1 MIMDYL
7 ENILQLSVIIVLQV
21 ICLFQYIKYRKRS
34 FVFLIAF
41 FLCSLVST
49 YYWTSYLLIMGDWP
63 NVSDFLS
70 YLGWNIGYVMLLI
83 FILQE
88 KTPEERRFFHPL
100 MLLPIPLNL
109 YQLTL
114 YLPYGGVFNNVY
126 QVAVV
131 TAIAVFSVQGLCWY
145 SKNRDQVKELPLISL
160 AGVLYA
166 CFEFGMWTASCFGWP
181 SELLNPY
188 YYCSFLSSLDFLFLV
203 WAVCYK
209 NRHDSGLIPDELGIR
224 GRQLR
229 AVYLSVV
236 IVCCFGGLLLG
247 IWIRNTL
254 IAGTEGLSETSV
266 FDVIPVVLF
275 ISSLIIVAFAIAIIL
290 LVNFE
295 QKVAESEVLREA
307 GEAAERANAAKSD
320 FLANMSHEIRTPINA
335 VLGMNEI
342 ILRESLKARDLL
354 PKEREEIRKVFGD
367 ICNYAGDIDS
377 AGNSL
382 LAIINDILDFS
393 KIESGKTEIHPAK
406 YELSSVLNDISNMF
420 VFKAKEKELSFQVE
434 VDENLP
440 NVLFGDEIRV
450 RQIITNLLNNAVKY
464 TDRGGV
470 YLTVESGQGE
480 RSKDHEME
488 LVIRV
493 RDTGIGIQKEDI
505 GKLYNKFER
514 MDLDRNSTVE
524 GTGLGLAITKSLLEL
539 MDGHIMV
546 SSVYGEG
553 SVFTVILPQ
562 TVVSLEPVGNFREKF
577 EKSMLAAHAKKED
590 FSAPQAHILIVD
602 DTRMNLTVA
611 AGLLKNTGMEIDL
624 ATSGEEALALTKTI
638 PYDLILMDQRM
649 PVMDGTEAMH
659 RIREQ
664 EGGVNRQVPVIC
676 LTADAV
682 SGARERYLSQGFAD
696 YLSKPIDSSELQKLL
711 IRHLPPKKVLYASEA
726 DLPAPEREEA
736 SLKGHAGLG
745 EAGIDIGAGLA
756 YCQNDEDFYRMLL
769 SEFVLGAEEK
779 MRDLSEFFERRDW
792 KNYAIVVH
800 ALKGTSRMIG
810 AVAFSEAAK
819 ELQAAADS
827 DEEASLN
834 SRHGGFLESYAALVE
849 AIRNDLGAEAPENG
863 PSEETGASKQAAE
876 EGIFEFFP
884 EG

>member
-88 KTPEERRFFHPL
+88 KTSEERRFFHPL

-126 QVAVV
+126 QVTVV
-131 TAIAVFSVQGLCWY
+131 TAIAAFSVQGLCWY
-145 SKNRDQVKELPLISL
+145 AKNRDHVKELPLLSL

-166 CFEFGMWTASCFGWP
+166 CSEFGMWTASCFGWP
-181 SELLNPY
+181 SELLNLY
-188 YYCSFLSSLDFLFLV
+188 YYCSFLNSLDLLFLV
-203 WAVCYK
+203 WAACHK
-209 NRHDSGLIPDELGIR
+209 NRHDSGLIPDELGGR

-229 AVYLSVV
+229 AVYLTVV
-236 IVCCFGGLLLG
+236 VVCCFGGLLLG

-254 IAGTEGLSETSV
+254 VAGTEGLSETSV

-295 QKVAESEVLREA
+295 QKVVESEVLREA

-354 PKEREEIRKVFGD
+354 PKEREEIRRVFSD

-393 KIESGKTEIHPAK
+393 KIESGKMEIHSAS

-434 VDENLP
+434 VDETLP

-464 TDRGGV
+464 TDKGGV

-480 RSKDHEME
+480 RRKDHEMD

-493 RDTGIGIQKEDI
+493 RDTGIGIQKEDM

-539 MDGHIMV
+539 MEGKIFV
-546 SSVYGEG
+546 SSEYGEG
-553 SVFTVILPQ
+553 SVFTVIIPQ
-562 TVVSLEPVGNFREKF
+562 TVISLEPVGNFREKF
-577 EKSMLAAHAKKED
+577 EKSMREAHAKKED
-590 FSAPQAHILIVD
+590 FSAFGAHILIVD

-624 ATSGEEALALTKTI
+624 ATSGKEALDLTKTI

-649 PVMDGTEAMH
+649 PAMDGTEAMH

-664 EGGVNRQVPVIC
+664 EGGANRLTPVIC

-682 SGARERYLSQGFAD
+682 SGARERYLAQGFAD
-696 YLSKPIDSSELQKLL
+696 YLSKPIDSGELQKLL
-711 IRHLPPKKVLYASEA
+711 MRYLPQGRMSPSTVEEIVLK
-726 DLPAPEREEA
+726 DHVNLD
-736 SLKGHAGLG
+736 
-745 EAGIDIGAGLA
+745 EAGIDTKAGLV
-756 YCQNDEDFYRMLL
+756 YCQNDEEFYRTLL
-769 SEFVLGAEEK
+769 SGFVQEAEEK
-779 MRDLSEFFERRDW
+779 IHDLGKFYERKDW
-792 KNYAIVVH
+792 KNYAIIVH

-810 AVAFSEAAK
+810 AVSFSETAK
-819 ELQAAADS
+819 ELQAAADLG
-827 DEEASLN
+827 EEAVLN
-834 SRHGGFLESYAALVE
+834 GRHGEFVKSYVSLVE
-849 AIRNDLGAEAPENG
+849 AIRDDLGEEEPRNRS
-863 PSEETGASKQAAE
+863 SEEPGTQGQEEE
-876 EGIFEFFP
+876 EGIFEFLP